1 MATIQEF
8 VNEMMNIYKNH
19 GVYIGTANGELTE
32 SLTVGQII
40 QMENNY
46 ARRDSNGNPLWY
58 NDAKRDFYHIGDL
71 RAAKYDLSKSRA
83 GDCSGQ
89 IVGALRRLGVISAA
103 SDYRAKD
110 FQTEADEVEL
120 KDLRDGDLVFD
131 KRKGADG
138 KGTAGHIGV
147 YVGGG
152 MVVDSRGRDVGVVY
166 RPLSDYKWVVGGR
179 LNWFSDSIPPLTRN
193 LKYVKDNIMH
203 GEDVKQCQER
213 LILKGFKE
221 CGEADG
227 AFGSKTDSA
236 VRHFQAANNLTVDGI
251 VGQAT
256 WAKLWED

>member
-1 MATIQEF
+1 MATRQEF

-71 RAAKYDLSKSRA
+71 RAAKYDLSESRA

-89 IVGALRRLGVISAA
+89 IVGAFRRLGLIAPS

-110 FQTEADEVEL
+110 FQTLSDEVEL
-120 KDLRDGDLVFD
+120 KDLQPADFVFD
-131 KRKGADG
+131 KRKGKDG

-147 YVGGG
+147 YVGDG
-152 MVVDSRGRDVGVVY
+152 MVVDSRGRDVGVIY
-166 RPLSDYKWVVGGR
+166 KPLSDYKWAAGGR
-179 LNWFSDSIPPLTRN
+179 LDWFSDTIPPLTRN
-193 LKYVKDNIMH
+193 LKYVKDNLMR

-213 LILKGFKE
+213 LIFKGFPE

-227 AFGSKTDSA
+227 VFGSKTDSA
-236 VRHFQAANNLTVDGI
+236 VRHFQASRDLEIDGI
-251 VGQAT
+251 VGQVT
-256 WAKLWED
+256 WTKLWE